1 MACKQGRDVLQ
12 RNLSVLLSG
21 DKSLSLLCPGG
32 RSPCRVSTLFVGCSQ
47 SVCGTLV
54 KESARFS
61 NGVCR

>member
-1 MACKQGRDVLQ
+1 MLQ

-32 RSPCRVSTLFVGCSQ
+32 RSACRVSTLFVGCSQ
-47 SVCGTLV
+47 SVYRTLV

-61 NGVCR
+61 NGGCR